1 MNNDSSHG
9 NMHPAV
15 KKIRTASKAGL
26 WGSVG
31 VVIAAACFVLASPWR
46 FYASNYTAKMMLIV
60 ATVLTVGV
68 VSSVL
73 LTARKRV
80 PQLRQTDGLD
90 AKLSGYASYISGM
103 YWTTLLAVVVTC
115 IMAVLSA
122 QSQLLMLAMVSTLV
136 LFLTYP
142 NIYRIKVDLGLS
154 DEEMKNLFG
163 DKYISDEGKD

>member
-1 MNNDSSHG
+1 
-9 NMHPAV
+9 
-15 KKIRTASKAGL
+15 
-26 WGSVG
+26 
-31 VVIAAACFVLASPWR
+31 
-46 FYASNYTAKMMLIV
+46 MMLIV

-90 AKLSGYASYISGM
+90 AKLSGYASYIGGM